1 MSVPAGLSTLSAAA
15 VGDVVEV
22 RALLFGA
29 GEVAASLCTGD
40 RIACRARTEDWIVL
54 ARPGF
59 GEVAISRRDA
69 GFVQVERCLTVPDS
83 ARRG

>member
-1 MSVPAGLSTLSAAA
+1 MSVPSGLTTLSAAT

-40 RIACRARTEDWIVL
+40 RIACRARTDGWIVL
-54 ARPGF
+54 ERAGF

-69 GFVQVERCLTVPDS
+69 GYVQVERCTTGPGGV
-83 ARRG
+83 RRG